1 MTLVPFSLQTAA
13 LKPGDIAERLAV
25 EPSTV
30 YRWIRSGELPAFELV
45 GTKYVLVSAY
55 ERFLERRDKGVTIE
69 EQAERYIGAGFEEEH
84 ADAFDPLEA
93 LELPIRVGSA
103 TAVDATAG
111 TIVEPVLE
119 NVRTR
124 LKDQLDAFERQY
136 HFASERVHRLS
147 FVEHQPHVEGIPD
160 EVVSEWGRTY
170 AAYLSLSLVAT
181 H

>member
-1 MTLVPFSLQTAA
+1 MTLAPFSLQTAA

-30 YRWIRSGELPAFELV
+30 YRWIRSGELPSFELV

-69 EQAERYIGAGFEEEH
+69 EQAERDIGAGFEEEH
-84 ADAFDPLEA
+84 AGAFDPLDG
-93 LELPIRVGSA
+93 LELAIRLGSV
-103 TAVDATAG
+103 TEPDVTTRG
-111 TIVEPVLE
+111 FSEPVIE
-119 NVRTR
+119 NARAR

-136 HFASERVHRLS
+136 HVASERVHRLY
-147 FVEHQPHVEGIPD
+147 VAEGQPQVEGVPD
-160 EVVSEWGRTY
+160 EIVPEWARTY

-181 H
+181 G